1 MANNQAVDLIF
12 THTQLQFEREMTRRD
27 LMRGSQ
33 TSENA
38 HLSKAQL
45 DSLKDKLLAEIERI
59 QNKHMEAKVHIAQ
72 NSSGGDE
79 VDSANE
85 NILKHSELRFATRET
100 LYLKKLQKTLK
111 IIDTEEYGI
120 CEDCGASIN
129 FTRLMA
135 RPTSSMCITC
145 KEESERDE
153 FQNFHGR
160 RSKSLG
166 NTMTFVNKL

>member
-1 MANNQAVDLIF
+1 
-12 THTQLQFEREMTRRD
+12 
-27 LMRGSQ
+27 MRGSQ
-33 TSENA
+33 TREDR
-38 HLSKAQL
+38 HLDDDQRRA
-45 DSLKDKLLAEIERI
+45 LKDKLLSEIERI
-59 QNKHMEAKVHIAQ
+59 QNNNLEAKVQIAQ
-72 NSSGGDE
+72 NQAGGDE

-100 LYLKKLQKTLK
+100 LYLKKLKKTLK
-111 IIDTEEYGI
+111 IVDSDEYGI
-120 CEDCGASIN
+120 CEDCGAPIT

-135 RPTSSMCITC
+135 RPTSTMCIVC

-166 NTMTFVNKL
+166 NSINLVEKI